1 MMKVST
7 PEKKIEDMP
16 AFKELVKEWE
26 DFLDLKVNV
35 FVELG
40 RKKMTVREFLELDIG
55 SIVDLRKSAGES
67 MDIYINGSYFGKGE
81 VTVIEN
87 TFGLRITEIYD
98 RKEI

>member
-1 MMKVST
+1 MKIDT
-7 PEKKIEDMP
+7 AEKKIEEIP
-16 AFKELVKEWE
+16 AFKQTVKEWE
-26 DFLDLKVNV
+26 DFLDLKVTV

-40 RKKMTVREFLELDIG
+40 RKKLTVREFLDLDVG
-55 SIVDLRKSAGES
+55 SIVELKKSAGES
-67 MDIYINGSYFGKGE
+67 MDIYVNGSYFGKGE